1 MSIKVENL
9 TKFYGSHL
17 AVDNISFDIKSGEIV
32 GFLGPNGAGKSTT
45 LKMITTYLAPT
56 SGKIFVD
63 GMNILDKSIEVRKRM
78 GYLPESNPLYYD
90 MNVIDYLQYTAELQS
105 IPSASIPK
113 ALDRM
118 LDVCGLENVKH
129 MDIQELSKGYKQRV
143 GLAQAMIHDPD
154 VLLLDEPTSGLDPN
168 QIIEIRKLIKELGK
182 KKTVMLST
190 HILQEVQAV
199 CDRIIIIN
207 NGAIAA
213 NATPDELQRQ
223 TNTQFKLT
231 VVVKSPE
238 GKTTNDVSN
247 EMSKI
252 KNVTKVNV
260 ENNPSQNTWTIN
272 ITSSTDKGF
281 REDVFQKIVGMG
293 LEMLEMKQSEATLE
307 DIFRKLTN

>member
-9 TKFYGSHL
+9 TKFYGSNL

-207 NGAIAA
+207 NGTIAA

-223 TNTQFKLT
+223 TSTQFRLM
-231 VVVKSPE
+231 VVVKSPA

-247 EMSKI
+247 ELSKI

-272 ITSSTDKGF
+272 ITSSSEKGF
-281 REDVFQKIVGMG
+281 REDVFQKIVSMG

>member
-9 TKFYGSHL
+9 TKFYGSNL
-17 AVDNISFDIKSGEIV
+17 AVNNISFDIRSGEIV

-63 GMNILDKSIEVRKRM
+63 GMNILDKSLEVRKRM

-105 IPSASIPK
+105 IPPASIPK
-113 ALDRM
+113 ALDKM
-118 LDVCGLENVKH
+118 LDVCGLESVKH

-207 NGAIAA
+207 NGTIAA

-223 TNTQFKLT
+223 TNTQFRLMII
-231 VVVKSPE
+231 VKSPS
-238 GKTTNDVSN
+238 GKTTNDISN
-247 EMSKI
+247 ELSKI

-272 ITSSTDKGF
+272 ITSSAEKGF